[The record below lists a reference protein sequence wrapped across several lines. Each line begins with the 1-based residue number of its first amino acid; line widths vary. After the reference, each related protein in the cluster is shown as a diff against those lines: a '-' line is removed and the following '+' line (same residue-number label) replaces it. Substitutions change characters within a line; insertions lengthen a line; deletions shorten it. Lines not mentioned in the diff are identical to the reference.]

1 MELRGEEM
9 GNPEEQQ
16 IRKQLRR
23 AFSESQVELLRS
35 LRHELSNWRWQVML
49 EVDAAQEQAAR
60 ILRREVDLE
69 LRSEMEQMGAV
80 LDRVHRALA
89 RIPEDF
95 IPAF

>member
-1 MELRGEEM
+1 MM
-9 GNPEEQQ
+9 GDPEELQ
-16 IRKQLRR
+16 IRKNLRR
-23 AFSESQVELLRS
+23 AFSEGQVELLRS

-49 EVDAAQEQAAR
+49 EVDAAQEQARR
-60 ILRREVDLE
+60 ILRQEVDLE
-69 LRSEMEQMGAV
+69 LRREMGQMGTV

>member
-1 MELRGEEM
+1 MGDPQEL
-9 GNPEEQQ
+9 Q

-35 LRHELSNWRWQVML
+35 LRHERSSWRWQVML
-49 EVDAAQEQAAR
+49 EVDAAQEQAGR
-60 ILRREVDLE
+60 ILRREVDPQ
-69 LRSEMEQMGAV
+69 LRSETEQLGAA